1 MQKSLLVLLLAML
14 SVQAKAEDQREMQ
27 SFDVNGLILTS
38 AEYWPYHGTT
48 DINYPD
54 DVLWGFYPE
63 AGIPEPGDTEPN
75 PATASPEAVAC
86 ATTAFR
92 ALQAFVQT
100 EQPVLKEII
109 ELGRDQLYT
118 NKFYLWTN
126 DYSDAAVEL
135 PYPMRQNRLWYW
147 KRNPQVPG
155 RTPGYWKWE
164 SVLTQDGRCLVPEDA
179 QIRAYLQQTLA
190 DLQRDH

>member
-1 MQKSLLVLLLAML
+1 MKHLLLAL
-14 SVQAKAEDQREMQ
+14 AGILGTGAASADEAREMQ
-27 SFDVNGLILTS
+27 AFEINGLILTS

-48 DINYPD
+48 DISYPE

-63 AGIPEPGDTEPN
+63 AGVPEPGDTEPN
-75 PATASPEAVAC
+75 PASASPQAIAC
-86 ATTAFR
+86 ATKAFR
-92 ALQAFVQT
+92 ALKAFVEA
-100 EQPVLKEII
+100 EQPVLKEIV
-109 ELGRDQLYT
+109 ELGRDRLYT

-147 KRNPQVPG
+147 KRNPQLPN

-179 QIRAYLQQTLA
+179 QIREYLQTTLET
-190 DLQRDH
+190 LQRS

>member
-1 MQKSLLVLLLAML
+1 MKNTMLVLLTVLFATTA
-14 SVQAKAEDQREMQ
+14 QAADQMEMQ
-27 SFDVNGLILTS
+27 AFESNGLILTS

-48 DINYPD
+48 DISYPA

-75 PATASPEAVAC
+75 PASASPAAIAC
-86 ATTAFR
+86 ATQAFR
-92 ALQAFVQT
+92 ALQAFVAS
-100 EQPVLKEII
+100 EQPVLKQII
-109 ELGRDQLYT
+109 ELGHDQLYT

-147 KRNPQVPG
+147 KRNPQLPE

-164 SVLTQDGRCLVPEDA
+164 SVLKQDGTCLVPEA
-179 QIRAYLQQTLA
+179 EQIRAYLQQTLEQV
-190 DLQRDH
+190 QRG